1 MQHFQAYSL
10 FNSLLQKS
18 TRQIRTPRLHK
29 TKPSTMYTPLAI
41 ALYLILEELFAR
53 LVARLGQPI
62 RLAIFLM
69 VFPRFPGH

>member
-1 MQHFQAYSL
+1 
-10 FNSLLQKS
+10 
-18 TRQIRTPRLHK
+18 
-29 TKPSTMYTPLAI
+29 MYTPLAI

-69 VFPRFPGH
+69 VLPRFPGH